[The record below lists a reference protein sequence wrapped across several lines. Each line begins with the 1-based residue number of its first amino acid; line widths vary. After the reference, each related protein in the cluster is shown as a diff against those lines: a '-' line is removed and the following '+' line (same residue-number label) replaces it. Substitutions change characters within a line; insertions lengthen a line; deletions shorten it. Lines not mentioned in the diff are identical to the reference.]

1 MPKPI
6 SIVKQIDKHR
16 EIINSLQ
23 QSVNALTN
31 KLNSAKKRK
40 DAEIVKV
47 EQYDIQIL
55 IKKNFIL
62 SRKKTIKDLEKLQS
76 KEVK

>member
-6 SIVKQIDKHR
+6 SILKQIDKHR

-62 SRKKTIKDLEKLQS
+62 SRKKTIKDLEKLR
-76 KEVK
+76 VKIV

>member
-62 SRKKTIKDLEKLQS
+62 SRKKTIKDLEKLRS